1 MVDPAPM
8 VPAALTALDEQPFVR
23 DFLARAVTEGRLS
36 HAYLFLGAPG
46 AGKTEAA
53 LALAQCIV
61 CPNGGDG
68 SCDECIRVRH
78 RTHPD
83 VRVVEPESA
92 TGYLVEQVRE
102 LIEDV
107 PMAPVRGHAK
117 VYIVTNAGL
126 LRREAAN
133 ALLKTIEEPPA
144 GVTFIL
150 VGRTVDAILP
160 TIVSRCQRVQFRVV
174 SPDVAIRSVQRAAG
188 ASETEARIALSVAGT
203 PERARVFLRSSERRQ
218 VRRLMV
224 RTIGELAHD
233 DEWDVLC
240 AAEALIRAV
249 WAGLGWKDGARRG
262 GKSRSAA
269 QVEKL
274 DDDTLNPFELALK
287 ERTAG
292 KLDYLSAGSLTH
304 IEKTV
309 RRELTARERSGM
321 MEALAAAESLLRDV
335 LTCCE
340 QVPTPI
346 VNADVAD
353 AVDRIATGTCTRGV
367 ISALSAVSHA
377 GDDIAHNVN
386 PQLAFEVMLLRVKE
400 ALACPPSSR

>member
-1 MVDPAPM
+1 MAKQSSQI
-8 VPAALTALDEQPFVR
+8 PAALSVLDDQPAVR
-23 DFLARAVTEGRLS
+23 DFLARAVVEGRLS

-46 AGKTEAA
+46 SGKSEAA

-61 CPNGGDG
+61 CPNGGCNA
-68 SCDECIRVRH
+68 CDECIRVRH

-83 VRVVEPESA
+83 VRIIEPESA

-107 PMAPVRGHAK
+107 SLAPVRSAAK
-117 VYIVTNAGL
+117 VYIITNAGL

-133 ALLKTIEEPPA
+133 ALLKTIEEPPDD
-144 GVTFIL
+144 VTFIL
-150 VGRTVDAILP
+150 IGRTIDAILP
-160 TIVSRCQRVQFRVV
+160 TIVSRCQRIPFRIV
-174 SPDVAIRSVQRAAG
+174 SPDVAVHEVERAVG
-188 ASETEARIALSVAGT
+188 ANPTEARIALAVAGT
-203 PERARVFLRSSERRQ
+203 PERASEFLKSSSRRQ

-224 RTIGELAHD
+224 RTITELAHD

-240 AAEALIRAV
+240 SARALVEAV
-249 WAGLGWKDGARRG
+249 WEAVGRPVTKGRGKDDPVKKA
-262 GKSRSAA
+262 
-269 QVEKL
+269 
-274 DDDTLNPFELALK
+274 LA
-287 ERTAG
+287 ERIEG
-292 KLDYLSAGSLTH
+292 QEDYLSRGAIAQ

-340 QVPTPI
+340 GVPTPI
-346 VNADVAD
+346 VNQDVAD
-353 AVDRIATGTCTRGV
+353 AVERIAAGTCTGGV
-367 ISALSAVSHA
+367 VRALEAVQRAASDIS
-377 GDDIAHNVN
+377 HNVN
-386 PQLAFEVMLLRVKE
+386 PQLAFEAMLLCVKE